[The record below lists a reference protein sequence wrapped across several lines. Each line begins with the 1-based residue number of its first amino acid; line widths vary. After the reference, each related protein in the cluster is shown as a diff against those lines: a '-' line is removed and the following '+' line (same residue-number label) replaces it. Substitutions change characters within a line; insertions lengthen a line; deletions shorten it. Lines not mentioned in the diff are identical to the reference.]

1 MYFAATPKK
10 SHFKKKPVPTHTTS
24 HYPSDDIPRPQ
35 IHPNSPK
42 FTQIHPNSP
51 KFNHPNPH
59 IPIMSEAKQN
69 GDAPGTPSQQ
79 KNIAEKP
86 TILQVSR
93 PFLSHPELSYLH
105 ASTIPDNKKVAY
117 NQRKHQMYQFLFQV
131 VKAMKF
137 PLRVLSLAMNY
148 YQRYYLFNS
157 FEEQADMNPENDP
170 LVELEKDPYM
180 VAYTCLFL
188 ATKNEDC
195 IKKLRDIQA
204 VANKIRDIDGESRSY
219 YRNLNNSANTVSEIQ
234 RKIIMSL
241 EFKLLQVL
249 KFDFLSGAANV
260 PSVDSLVVMFAKQL
274 DMDYKLTLFAWL
286 VSFDIMSTPL
296 SLVIPPHCIALAVV
310 IVTLNLKPVDLL
322 SKYGDVGDLEK
333 IGSILENIDCMRDF
347 RCPEAL
353 VNEGIVYILDYYVHQ
368 MNFSILNDYLPPV
381 NAETGKEQIF
391 KFMDLKS
398 RFNDLTILSEK
409 SVSTNG
415 LLKQD
420 NYLRKWD
427 YKVGS
432 KGAARFMIGN
442 KRRRFD
448 HEYAISRGPKPNRA

>member
-1 MYFAATPKK
+1 MADNKRNTVDV
-10 SHFKKKPVPTHTTS
+10 SS
-24 HYPSDDIPRPQ
+24 
-35 IHPNSPK
+35 
-42 FTQIHPNSP
+42 
-51 KFNHPNPH
+51 
-59 IPIMSEAKQN
+59 
-69 GDAPGTPSQQ
+69 TPSQP
-79 KNIAEKP
+79 KAPVGDKP

-93 PFLSHPELSYLH
+93 PFLSHAELSHLH
-105 ASTIPDNKKVAY
+105 ASTIPDNKKIAY

-131 VKAMKF
+131 VKVMKF
-137 PLRVLSLAMNY
+137 PLRVLSLSMNY

-170 LVELEKDPYM
+170 LAELEKDPYM

-195 IKKLRDIQA
+195 IKRLRDIQA
-204 VANKIRDIDGESRSY
+204 VANKIRDIDGESRNY
-219 YRNLNNSANTVSEIQ
+219 YRNLHNSSNTVFEIQ
-234 RKIIMSL
+234 RKVIMSL

-249 KFDFLSGAANV
+249 KFDFLSGAANI
-260 PSVDSLVVMFAKQL
+260 PSVDQLVVVFSKQL
-274 DMDYKLTLFAWL
+274 GLDYKFTLFAWL
-286 VSFDIMSTPL
+286 VAFDIMSTPL
-296 SLVIPPHCIALAVV
+296 SLVIPPHCIALAIV
-310 IVTLNLKPVDLL
+310 IVALNLKPVDLI
-322 SKYGDVGDLEK
+322 SKYGDVGDVAK
-333 IGSILENIDCMRDF
+333 IGGILENIDSMRDF

-368 MNFSILNDYLPPV
+368 MNFLILNDYLPTI
-381 NAETGKEQIF
+381 NADTGKEQIF
-391 KFMDLKS
+391 KFMELKS
-398 RFNDLTILSEK
+398 RFNDLTILSED
-409 SVSTNG
+409 SVSTTG

-448 HEYAISRGPKPNRA
+448 EEFAILRPPRPNKT

>member
-1 MYFAATPKK
+1 MADNKRNTAD
-10 SHFKKKPVPTHTTS
+10 VPS
-24 HYPSDDIPRPQ
+24 
-35 IHPNSPK
+35 
-42 FTQIHPNSP
+42 
-51 KFNHPNPH
+51 
-59 IPIMSEAKQN
+59 
-69 GDAPGTPSQQ
+69 TPSQP
-79 KNIAEKP
+79 KAPVGDKP

-93 PFLSHPELSYLH
+93 PFLSHAELSHLH
-105 ASTIPDNKKVAY
+105 ASTIPDNKKIAY

-131 VKAMKF
+131 VKVMKF
-137 PLRVLSLAMNY
+137 PLRVLSLSMNY

-170 LVELEKDPYM
+170 LAELEKDPYM

-195 IKKLRDIQA
+195 IKRLRDIQA
-204 VANKIRDIDGESRSY
+204 VANKIRDIDGESRNY
-219 YRNLNNSANTVSEIQ
+219 YRNLHNSSNTVFEIQ
-234 RKIIMSL
+234 RKVIMSL

-249 KFDFLSGAANV
+249 KFDFLSGAANI
-260 PSVDSLVVMFAKQL
+260 PSVDQLVVVFSKQL
-274 DMDYKLTLFAWL
+274 GLDYKFTLFAWL
-286 VSFDIMSTPL
+286 VAFDIMSTPL
-296 SLVIPPHCIALAVV
+296 SLVIPPHCIALAIV
-310 IVTLNLKPVDLL
+310 IVALNLKPVDLI
-322 SKYGDVGDLEK
+322 SKYGDVGDVAK
-333 IGSILENIDCMRDF
+333 IGGILENIDSMRDF

-368 MNFSILNDYLPPV
+368 MNFLILNDYLPTI
-381 NAETGKEQIF
+381 NADTGKEQIF
-391 KFMDLKS
+391 KFMELKS
-398 RFNDLTILSEK
+398 RFNDLTILSED
-409 SVSTNG
+409 SVSTTG

-448 HEYAISRGPKPNRA
+448 EEFAILRPPRPNKT

>member
-1 MYFAATPKK
+1 MADNKRNTVDV
-10 SHFKKKPVPTHTTS
+10 SS
-24 HYPSDDIPRPQ
+24 
-35 IHPNSPK
+35 
-42 FTQIHPNSP
+42 
-51 KFNHPNPH
+51 
-59 IPIMSEAKQN
+59 M
-69 GDAPGTPSQQ
+69 PSQP
-79 KNIAEKP
+79 KAPVGDKP

-93 PFLSHPELSYLH
+93 PFLSHAELSHLH
-105 ASTIPDNKKVAY
+105 ASTIPDNKKIAY

-131 VKAMKF
+131 VKVMKF
-137 PLRVLSLAMNY
+137 PLRVLSLSMNY

-170 LVELEKDPYM
+170 LAELEKDPYM

-195 IKKLRDIQA
+195 IKRLRDIQA
-204 VANKIRDIDGESRSY
+204 VANKIRDIDGESRNY
-219 YRNLNNSANTVSEIQ
+219 YRNLHNSSNTVFEIQ
-234 RKIIMSL
+234 RKVIMSL

-249 KFDFLSGAANV
+249 KFDFLSGAANI
-260 PSVDSLVVMFAKQL
+260 PSVDQLVVVFSKQL
-274 DMDYKLTLFAWL
+274 GLDYKFTLFAWL
-286 VSFDIMSTPL
+286 VAFDIMSTPL
-296 SLVIPPHCIALAVV
+296 SLVIPPHCIALAIV
-310 IVTLNLKPVDLL
+310 IVALNLKPVDLI
-322 SKYGDVGDLEK
+322 SKYGDVGDVAK
-333 IGSILENIDCMRDF
+333 IGGILENIDSMRDF

-368 MNFSILNDYLPPV
+368 MNFLILNDYLPTI
-381 NAETGKEQIF
+381 NADTGKEQIF
-391 KFMDLKS
+391 KFMELKS
-398 RFNDLTILSEK
+398 RFNDLTILSED
-409 SVSTNG
+409 SVSTTG

-448 HEYAISRGPKPNRA
+448 EEFAILRPPRPNKT